1 MSQKFKDDDQNHPDE
16 IENSILEEIHR
27 EIARHDAKDKMISN
41 IRFPGM
47 AQRFN
52 RKCLK
57 ARLRNTKAAAKSQ
70 IRQIDQDIRIYV
82 NNYDL

>member
-1 MSQKFKDDDQNHPDE
+1 
-16 IENSILEEIHR
+16 
-27 EIARHDAKDKMISN
+27 MISN

-70 IRQIDQDIRIYV
+70 IRQIDEDIRIYV